1 MERATVMPW
10 MLVVLEGQPL
20 LLGDQVVA
28 VFESVMDVANRHAVG
43 SLIVTSC
50 MPMDIAD
57 T

>member
-1 MERATVMPW
+1 MPW